1 MRKQL
6 IIINFVLFQI
16 TWFACVLGSA
26 KGYPWLGAIV
36 VSISLM
42 WHFSQA
48 RYKLKEATWC
58 LIALVIGAV
67 FDQFMLS
74 FQFIQYQN
82 NGWAQTI
89 VPVWILALWLAF
101 ALTLNVSMRWL
112 RGNYLIALLFGA
124 VGGPMAYIAAQ
135 KLGAVKLGGHSLII
149 LSIGWAIV
157 TVVFS
162 QISSFYDG
170 FKTDHV

>member
-16 TWFACVLGSA
+16 TWFACVLGAA

-36 VSISLM
+36 VSLSLM

-48 RYKLKEATWC
+48 KYKFQEATWC
-58 LIALVIGAV
+58 LIALTIGAL

-74 FQFIQYQN
+74 FQFIHYQN

-112 RGNYLIALLFGA
+112 HGKYLISLLFGA
-124 VGGPMAYIAAQ
+124 VGGPLAYMAAQ
-135 KLGAVKLGGHSLII
+135 KLGAVKLGEHSLII
-149 LSIGWAIV
+149 LSVGWAIV

-162 QISSFYDG
+162 HISSFYDG